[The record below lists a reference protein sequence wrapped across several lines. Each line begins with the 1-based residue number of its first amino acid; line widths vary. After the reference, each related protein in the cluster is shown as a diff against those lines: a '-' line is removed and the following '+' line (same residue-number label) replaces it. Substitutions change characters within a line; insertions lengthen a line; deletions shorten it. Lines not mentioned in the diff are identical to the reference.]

1 MEPGARIADVERV
14 LPHRGSMRMVERVL
28 EWDAETISVE
38 VRVPVDSI
46 FHVRGGVPAHVGI
59 EYMAQA
65 VACWAGCQARLRGDA
80 PPLGFLLGSRKY
92 ESRVALYPSGT
103 RLRVEARR
111 ELMGDNGLGLFAC
124 NLLDGDEEIAT
135 ATVSVF
141 EPPDPDAYLNDPT
154 S

>member
-111 ELMGDNGLGLFAC
+111 ELMGDNGLAVFAC
-124 NLLDGDEEIAT
+124 RILHGSEEMASANI
-135 ATVSVF
+135 SVF
-141 EPPDPDAYLNDPT
+141 EPGDAQAWLD
-154 S
+154 SDA